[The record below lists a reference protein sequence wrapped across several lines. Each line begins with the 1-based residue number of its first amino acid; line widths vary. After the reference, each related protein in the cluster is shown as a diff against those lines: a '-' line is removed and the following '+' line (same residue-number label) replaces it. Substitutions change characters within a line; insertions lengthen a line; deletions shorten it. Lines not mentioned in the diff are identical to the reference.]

1 MSLVGFGSFVAGT
14 GILIAGLSLIYV
26 SNIIA
31 LIMIVKVLHN
41 DNKFMATYRKKTSS
55 NILIR
60 IISVI
65 TYHKFH

>member
-41 DNKFMATYRKKTSS
+41 DNKFMTTYRKKTSS